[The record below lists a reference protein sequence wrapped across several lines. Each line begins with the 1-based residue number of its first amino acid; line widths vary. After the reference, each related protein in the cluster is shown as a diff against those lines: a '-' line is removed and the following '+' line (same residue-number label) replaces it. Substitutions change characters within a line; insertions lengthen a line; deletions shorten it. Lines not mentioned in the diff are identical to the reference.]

1 MIRYFAASLVAVSV
15 IAFVAPVRAQSQAT
29 PAPAPAQTQN
39 QHFQIAAGDLADAL
53 DAYIHQSGRQLIYR
67 VDDLRGVRSPG
78 VQGEMSAD
86 AALAALLSGTGFS
99 SRTDS
104 SGAVAI
110 VRSDAPLSEIVVTAT
125 AGGAGIERQKASFA
139 TTSLNS
145 EDIHRLAPLNTA
157 GLLQGIPGVT
167 VASTGGEQG
176 NNLFVRGFPSSGDAP
191 YVSFQLAGSTV
202 FDPPTVGWFGNAD
215 VIRVDEMVDHVEAVR
230 GGPAQ
235 VLSNGQTGLTVN
247 ILPKTGTDV
256 FHGVGEIGFTDYGKR
271 RFDGQFSGPINEN
284 TFFSVGGF
292 YQNGDNVRRVDF
304 ASEVGGQLSANI
316 LHKFDRG
323 NLLVWGRILHADNTW
338 DLPIPIIVDNGSVK
352 QFPGFDIHTGA
363 IGSPQERELTLRNG
377 DDFRFDRGR
386 GTDIT
391 NGGFNFN
398 YDLSDD
404 ISVQE
409 KASYLEGK
417 VFTNALFPNAPVSA
431 ANEASAHGGTFGS
444 LTNVATGQIL
454 PSSTEVMEVGAWI
467 ANKQVQN
474 VNNDLSFTVHTGD
487 NRLTLGYY
495 FAAFSSRDYWNLGN
509 NLLLQAVNNGPILN
523 LALADGTQVTG
534 PDNFI
539 NGSTTLRSEDYHGT
553 DDAGFVSDEWQ
564 ATSKLRLDA
573 GARLQYHDI
582 EGSFRNTATAPDGTA
597 IFLNTY
603 TDQSAKTHKIA
614 ATAGADYEL
623 TSELGLWTRYSRG
636 NIFPQFDTVQS
647 GLVGTQTVDAFEG
660 GVNYTASKA
669 RLYGNVFY
677 NKFRG
682 IENFDL
688 AANGSTFIRTG
699 AANTYGTELNA
710 TVGPFEGFAI
720 GASGTYLHARYTNFI
735 VGGVDSSGNEVAS
748 QPEWQGRLNISYEHD
763 VGFGTFTLYSSGTF
777 VGKRFG
783 NETNTQILPSYNKV
797 DAGALLEMRGGE
809 FIRISVDNLNNSA
822 GLTEGDV
829 RAVLTQTNAGVSLGR
844 PLQGRSFLFTAGY
857 RF

>member
-1 MIRYFAASLVAVSV
+1 MIKYFAAVILAIVCVVAIV
-15 IAFVAPVRAQSQAT
+15 
-29 PAPAPAQTQN
+29 APAQAQN
-39 QHFQIAAGDLADAL
+39 QRFQIASGDLGQAL
-53 DAYIHQSGRQLIYR
+53 DAYVHQSGRQLVYR
-67 VDDLRGVRSPG
+67 VDDVRGVHSPG
-78 VQGEMSAD
+78 VQGEMPAAD
-86 AALAALLSGTGFS
+86 ALAALLSGTGFS
-99 SRTDS
+99 SRSDS

-110 VRSDAPLSEIVVTAT
+110 FRNDNTPLSEIVVTAT
-125 AGGAGIERQKASFA
+125 AGGEGIERQKASFA
-139 TTSLNS
+139 TSTLSS
-145 EDIHRLAPLNTA
+145 DDIHQLAALNTA

-191 YVSFQLAGSTV
+191 YVTFQLAGSAV
-202 FDPPTVGWFGNAD
+202 FDPPTVAWFGNAD

-235 VLSNGQTGLTVN
+235 VLSNGQVGVTVN

-256 FHGVGEIGFTDYGKR
+256 FHGVGEIGITDYGKR
-271 RFDGQFSGPINEN
+271 RFDGQVSGPINDN
-284 TFFSVGGF
+284 TFFSIGGF
-292 YQNGDNVRRVDF
+292 YQNGDNVRRVNF

-323 NLLVWGRILHADNTW
+323 SVLIWGRILDANNTW
-338 DLPIPIIVDNGSVK
+338 DLPIPIEVDNGTVK
-352 QFPGFDIHTGA
+352 EFPGFNIHTGA
-363 IGSPQERELTLRNG
+363 IGSPQERELTLRSG
-377 DDFRFDRGR
+377 DAFRYDQGR
-386 GTDIT
+386 GTNIK

-398 YDLSDD
+398 YELSDTL
-404 ISVQE
+404 SVQE
-409 KASYLEGK
+409 KASYLEGT
-417 VFTNALFPNAPVSA
+417 VFTNALFPNTPVL
-431 ANEASAHGGTFGS
+431 ASDFATSKGGTFGS
-444 LTNVATGQIL
+444 LTNAVTGAAL
-454 PSSTEVMEVGAWI
+454 PASTWVMQVGAWI
-467 ANKQVQN
+467 ADKEVKN

-487 NRLTLGYY
+487 NKLTLGYY

-509 NLLLQAVNNGPILN
+509 NLLLQAVNNGPILD
-523 LALADGTQVTG
+523 LTLADGTKVTG
-534 PDNFI
+534 SDNFMS
-539 NGSTTLRSEDYHGT
+539 GSTTLRAENYQGT

-564 ATSKLRLDA
+564 ATSNLRVDA

-582 EGSFRNTATAPDGTA
+582 EGSYRNTSMDANGTA

-603 TDQSAKTHKIA
+603 TAQSAKTHKIA
-614 ATAGADYEL
+614 ATTGADYEL

-647 GLVGTQTVDAFEG
+647 GLLGVQTVDAYEG
-660 GVNYTASKA
+660 GVNYTASKL

-682 IENFDL
+682 IESFDL
-688 AANGSTFIRTG
+688 AANGQTFVRHG

-710 TVGPFEGFAI
+710 TVGSFNGFTV
-720 GASGTYLHARYTNFI
+720 GANGTYLHARYADFI
-735 VGGVDSSGNEVAS
+735 NGGVDSSGNQVQS
-748 QPEWQGRLNISYEHD
+748 QPVWQGRLNISYQHD
-763 VGFGTFTLYSSGTF
+763 VSFGSFTVYAAETY

-797 DAGALLEMRGGE
+797 DAGALLEITGGE
-809 FIRISVDNLNNSA
+809 FIRISADNLNNSA

-829 RAVLTQTNAGVSLGR
+829 RASFTQSNAGVSLGR
-844 PLQGRSFLFTAGY
+844 PLQGRSFLFTVGY